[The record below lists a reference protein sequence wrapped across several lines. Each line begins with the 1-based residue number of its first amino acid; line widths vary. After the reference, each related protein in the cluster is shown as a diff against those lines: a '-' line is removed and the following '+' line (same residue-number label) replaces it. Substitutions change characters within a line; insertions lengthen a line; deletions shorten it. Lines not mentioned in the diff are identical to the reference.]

1 MPTRVGVAFAMRS
14 RDRETDADVASLLH
28 RSPQSTCEF
37 RFYEELGDFLAPARR
52 KRSFLHAFD
61 GTPSVKDRIE
71 SLGVPHTEVD
81 LILVDGEPVPFSH
94 RLTGGE
100 RVAVYPMFERFELGE
115 ANRLRP
121 APLREPRFVLDV
133 HLGRLASYL
142 RLLGFDALYRND
154 YEDDELERISRAQ
167 HRILLSRDTGL
178 LKRSAVTHGAFLHAT
193 DPRRQLREVLD
204 RFQLD
209 SRVAPFTRCARCNGK
224 VEALDMM
231 SMAQPPDEHDPD
243 RDHPDERDPPP
254 GEPERRDPDPGE
266 PERRDP
272 GRAPPTGDP
281 VSPPDIR
288 DPPPPKPEKQGRN
301 DVPANVLSGH
311 GATLSRCGG
320 CGQIYWP
327 GSHLARL
334 RQRLAEVGVSI

>member
-1 MPTRVGVAFAMRS
+1 MPTRRGVAFAKRS
-14 RDRETDADVASLLH
+14 GDRVTDGIMASLLH
-28 RSPQSTCEF
+28 ASPQSTCEF

-52 KRSFLHAFD
+52 KRSFVHAFD

-115 ANRLRP
+115 TSHLRP
-121 APLREPRFVLDV
+121 KPLREPRFVLDV

-154 YEDDELERISRAQ
+154 YEDDELQRISRAE
-167 HRILLSRDTGL
+167 HRILLSRDIGL
-178 LKRSAVTHGAFLHAT
+178 LKRSTVTHGAFLHAT
-193 DPRRQLREVLD
+193 DPRHQLREVLD

-209 SRVAPFTRCARCNGK
+209 ARIAPFTRCARCNGK
-224 VEALDMM
+224 VESISVL
-231 SMAQPPDEHDPD
+231 PDEHDPD
-243 RDHPDERDPPP
+243 REPPKEHDPAPRER
-254 GEPERRDPDPGE
+254 ERRDPDPGE
-266 PERRDP
+266 EPGEPRRRDP
-272 GRAPPTGDP
+272 GHAPPARDP
-281 VSPPDIR
+281 GTPPDIR
-288 DPPPPKPEKQGRN
+288 DPARQKPEKQARVSN
-301 DVPANVLSGH
+301 VVPSNVLTG
-311 GATLSRCGG
+311 TLSRCSD
-320 CGQIYWP
+320 CSQIYWP

-334 RQRLAEVGVSI
+334 RLRLAEVGVSI